1 MTYQELKERAFDEGL
16 IVKEYDIPGYKGR
29 IKGNRIAIHDGL
41 ETSEEKACVLAEE
54 IGHAVTTVGDI
65 HDRTDPDAIRQE
77 FIARVYA
84 FEMQIGIS
92 GLIRAYRRCCRTY
105 HEVAEELNVTVPFL
119 QDALEYYRMKYGD
132 KVLDIDGYS
141 VCFNPQLS
149 IMIKPDPEDIT
160 LPTVPVQIKVA
171 AEKRAQRRAAKEK
184 PVSKKK
190 ASARPKNYE
199 RLLRPD
205 EYKKLGI
212 DPKLATILKLKV
224 IDAPPTMS
232 RKKFNAWN
240 DELRENAKAH
250 GFRW

>member
-1 MTYQELKERAFDEGL
+1 MTYQELKEKAFDEGL

-77 FIARVYA
+77 FIARAYA

-132 KVLDIDGYS
+132 KVLDVDGYS
-141 VCFNPQLS
+141 VCFHPQLT
-149 IMIKPDPEDIT
+149 IMIKPEAEE
-160 LPTVPVQIKVA
+160 PVQTTPA
-171 AEKRAQRRAAKEK
+171 APPKPKARAARRKKCIEESRRRAA
-184 PVSKKK
+184 
-190 ASARPKNYE
+190 AAHRRYE
-199 RLLRPD
+199 RYCKRL
-205 EYKKLGI
+205 EKKLEELG
-212 DPKLATILKLKV
+212 PYYANEWLFNKMERERLE
-224 IDAPPTMS
+224 PPY
-232 RKKFNAWN
+232 
-240 DELRENAKAH
+240 
-250 GFRW
+250 